1 MAKLSKSNPWNTI
14 ELKKVLKAL
23 KLNKSRDPHGLI
35 NELFKPGVLGKN
47 LEESILK
54 LLNRIK
60 DKISIPEFMEFANI
74 VTIYKGK
81 GPKSSLKSDRGI
93 FLVNIMRSILMKLVF
108 QEKYPIV
115 VKNMSDAQIG
125 ARRKK
130 NIRNHL
136 FILNGVINE
145 AVHKGRA
152 IDILMYDYK
161 QCFDT
166 LWLEE
171 CINDLYDAGIQ
182 DDKLALIFEVNKKNK
197 VAVKTPFGITP
208 RANID
213 QIVLQGEVL
222 GPLQC
227 SVQVETISK
236 ECIQEEKFLYS
247 YKTVNIPPLSMID
260 DLACIAETGTKSV
273 EINSYINSKTSIK
286 KLQYGVDKCY
296 QIHVGG
302 KEHTMPDLYIDNW
315 ELKKMNGEWKDTY
328 TGKVLMER
336 RDAEEY
342 LGDIISK
349 DGKNSKNILARKAK
363 GLGIVKQI

>member
-1 MAKLSKSNPWNTI
+1 MC
-14 ELKKVLKAL
+14 
-23 KLNKSRDPHGLI
+23 
-35 NELFKPGVLGKN
+35 
-47 LEESILK
+47 
-54 LLNRIK
+54 
-60 DKISIPEFMEFANI
+60 
-74 VTIYKGK
+74 
-81 GPKSSLKSDRGI
+81 
-93 FLVNIMRSILMKLVF
+93 
-108 QEKYPIV
+108 
-115 VKNMSDAQIG
+115 
-125 ARRKK
+125 
-130 NIRNHL
+130 
-136 FILNGVINE
+136 VINE
-145 AVHKGRA
+145 AVNRGRP
-152 IDILMYDYK
+152 IDILMHDYR

-182 DDKLALIFEVNKKNK
+182 DDKLALIYEVNKKTQ
-197 VAVKTPFGITP
+197 VAIKTPFGITP
-208 RANID
+208 RVNIN

-236 ECIQEEKFLYS
+236 ESIEEKKFLYS
-247 YKTVNIPPLSMID
+247 HKQVEIPPLSMID

-342 LGDIISK
+342 FGDIISK
-349 DGKNSKNILARKAK
+349 DGKNSKNILAR
-363 GLGIVKQI
+363 